1 LSVPQREIAPDRP
14 AETAATPAPVAMV
27 RSESLRYVG
36 ELVRA
41 LGGDPDHFFAAAR
54 ISPAIVEQRDQL
66 IPYRQMIL
74 LLENAADELPCPD
87 FGLQLARRQYAEGIL
102 GPLDI
107 AMRNSRTVGD
117 AWRFCAEHV
126 HAYSPGAHVT
136 LAHCS
141 ERGRRIMRFE
151 IVLPRV
157 YRQRQAVEHALLISH
172 LATRMFSGGRAA
184 AREVWFTHEP
194 VIETTAHAEGF
205 GCPVRF
211 AQPYNALFFD
221 KADFAAP
228 VVDRD
233 ERVLELATFF
243 IDARFPA
250 PDAMIRTRVRIAI
263 EQQLGEGNCTQ
274 IDVAAALGMHPRT
287 LQRRLR
293 GEGENFEAIKDEV
306 RREAAIRYLRE
317 TRLPLK
323 TIAAMLGYSEL
334 SVLYRS
340 CHRWFGEPPSTVR
353 QIADIALL
361 ESREVRSSA

>member
-1 LSVPQREIAPDRP
+1 MLHREKEPEIL
-14 AETAATPAPVAMV
+14 AETAPAPAPMAMV
-27 RSESLRYVG
+27 RSESLRYFDQ
-36 ELVRA
+36 LVRA
-41 LGGDPDHFFAAAR
+41 MGGDPEALFAAVR
-54 ISPAIVEQRDQL
+54 IDPAMVEQRDQL
-66 IPYRQMIL
+66 IAYRQMIL
-74 LLENAADELPCPD
+74 LLENAADELSCPD
-87 FGLQLARRQYAEGIL
+87 FGLQLAQRQYAEGIL

-107 AMRNSRTVGD
+107 AMRNSPTVGD

-126 HAYSPGAHVT
+126 HAYSSGAHVT
-136 LAHCS
+136 LAQD

-151 IVLPRV
+151 IVVQRV

-172 LATRMFSGGRAA
+172 LATKMFSGGRST

-194 VIETTAHAEGF
+194 LAGSAAYAEGF

-211 AQPYNALFFD
+211 AQPYSALFFD
-221 KADFAAP
+221 KADFTAP
-228 VVDRD
+228 VIGRD

-250 PDAMIRTRVRIAI
+250 PDTMIRTRVRLAI
-263 EQQLGEGNCTQ
+263 EQQLSEGNCTQ
-274 IDVAAALGMHPRT
+274 IEVAGALGMHPRT

-293 GEGENFEAIKDEV
+293 SEGENFEAIKDEV

-361 ESREVRSSA
+361 EGAERVRSSA

>member
-1 LSVPQREIAPDRP
+1 MLSLREESSLPQRETQPDSS
-14 AETAATPAPVAMV
+14 AVAMV
-27 RSESLRYVG
+27 RSESLRYFDQ
-36 ELVRA
+36 LVRA
-41 LGGDPDHFFAAAR
+41 MGGDPAALFAAAR
-54 ISPAIVEQRDQL
+54 IHPAIVEQRDQL
-66 IPYRQMIL
+66 IAYRQMIL
-74 LLENAADELPCPD
+74 LLERAADALACPD

-107 AMRNSRTVGD
+107 AMRNSPTVGE

-126 HAYSPGAHVT
+126 HAYSSGAHVT
-136 LAHCS
+136 LAPAA
-141 ERGRRIMRFE
+141 EGRRWLMRFE
-151 IVLPRV
+151 ILVPRV
-157 YRQRQAVEHALLISH
+157 YRQRQAAEHALLISH
-172 LATRMFSGGRAA
+172 LATRMFSGGRAV
-184 AREVWFTHEP
+184 AREVWF
-194 VIETTAHAEGF
+194 AHAPLAGAAAYAEGF
-205 GCPVRF
+205 GCPIRF
-211 AQPYNALFFD
+211 AQPCNGLFFD

-228 VVDRD
+228 VIDRD

-250 PDAMIRTRVRIAI
+250 PDAMLRTKVRIAI
-263 EQQLGEGNCTQ
+263 EQQLGKGMCTQ
-274 IDVAAALGMHPRT
+274 VEVAAALGMHPRT

-293 GEGENFEAIKDEV
+293 SEGENFEAIKDEV

-353 QIADIALL
+353 QISDIAML
-361 ESREVRSSA
+361 EGREVRSSA

>member
-1 LSVPQREIAPDRP
+1 MLQREVEPEDTVA
-14 AETAATPAPVAMV
+14 PAPVAMV
-27 RSESLRYVG
+27 RSESLRFFG
-36 ELVRA
+36 ELVREM
-41 LGGDPDHFFAAAR
+41 GGDARRLFAAAR
-54 ISPAIVEQRDQL
+54 IDPAIVEQRDQL

-74 LLENAADELPCPD
+74 LLENAAEVLCCADI
-87 FGLQLARRQYAEGIL
+87 GLQLARRQYAEGIL

-107 AMRNSRTVGD
+107 AMRNSPTVGD
-117 AWRFCAEHV
+117 AWRFCAGHV
-126 HAYSPGAHVT
+126 HAYSSGTHIT
-136 LAHCS
+136 LAQCPDS
-141 ERGRRIMRFE
+141 GRRIMRFE

-157 YRQRQAVEHALLISH
+157 YRQRQAVEHALLMSQ
-172 LATRMFSGGRAA
+172 LATRMFSGNRAA
-184 AREVWFTHEP
+184 AREVWLTHEP
-194 VIETTAHAEGF
+194 PSGDGAAQVEAF

-221 KADFAAP
+221 HGDFAMP
-228 VVDRD
+228 VIDRD

-250 PDAMIRTRVRIAI
+250 PDAMIQTKVRIAI
-263 EQQLGEGNCTQ
+263 EKQLGEGNCTQ
-274 IDVAAALGMHPRT
+274 IEVAAALGMHPRT

-293 GEGENFEAIKDEV
+293 GEGGNFEAIKDEV

-353 QIADIALL
+353 QIADIGLL
-361 ESREVRSSA
+361 ETTETARSA